1 MKILIIGGTRFV
13 GRPIVEAALA
23 RGHTVTLFHR
33 GQTNA
38 ELFPQVE
45 HIIGNR
51 DGGLAPLAHRR
62 WDAVIDTCGYVPR
75 VVEQSARLLRDAVEH
90 YTFISTISV
99 YPDGSPPGMD
109 EDAPLAVL
117 KEPTETIT
125 AESYGAL
132 KVLCEQVVRNEYA
145 DRALIVRPGLVV
157 GPHDYT
163 DRFTY
168 WPWRIAQ
175 GGEVL
180 APGDP
185 DQPIQFIDARDQGEW
200 MVRLVEKKQ
209 SGVYNSI
216 GPASTL
222 SMRAFLESCLA
233 VSGADARL
241 TWIDEAWL
249 IDHKVEPFQDL
260 PLWVE
265 AKDAA
270 FHRVSNCRAIE
281 AGLTFRPI
289 AETIRDTLV
298 WASTRPADHPWRCG
312 LARERE
318 TELLREYHERTA
330 VAA

>member
-13 GRPIVEAALA
+13 GRPIVAAALA
-23 RGHTVTLFHR
+23 HGHAVTLFHR

-38 ELFPQVE
+38 ELFPDVE
-45 HIIGNR
+45 HVTGDR
-51 DGGLAPLAHRR
+51 DGGLAPLAHCR
-62 WDAVIDTCGYVPR
+62 WDAAIDTCGYVPR
-75 VVEQSARLLRDAVEH
+75 VVDQSARLLRDAVDH

-99 YPDGSPPGMD
+99 YRDDNPPGMD

-117 KEPTETIT
+117 KEPTEEIT
-125 AESYGAL
+125 SESYGAL
-132 KVLCEQVVRNEYA
+132 KVLCEQVVRDVYA
-145 DRALIVRPGLVV
+145 DRALIIRPGLVV

-168 WPWRIAQ
+168 WPWRIDQ

-185 DQPIQFIDARDQGEW
+185 DQPIQVVDARDQGEW
-200 MVRLVEKKQ
+200 IVRLVAQKR
-209 SGVYNSI
+209 SGVYNSV
-216 GPASTL
+216 GPEHPL
-222 SMRAFLESCLA
+222 SMRAFLEACQA
-233 VSGADARL
+233 VSHAAAQL

-270 FHRVSNCRAIE
+270 FYTVSNRRAIA
-281 AGLTFRPI
+281 AGLTCRPI
-289 AETIRDTLV
+289 AETIHDTLT
-298 WASTRPADHPWRCG
+298 WAKTRPADHAWRYG
-312 LARERE
+312 LPRERE
-318 TELLREYHERTA
+318 AELLKLWHQRE
-330 VAA
+330 